1 MGTLSSKQEEPSLM
15 HMADALLSPE
25 VGGAMWVATGAA
37 ITVASRKLK
46 RSMEPHHVP
55 MMGVMGAFVFAAQM
69 INFTIPATG
78 SSGHFAGGMLLS
90 ILLGPHAAFLTMA
103 SVLVVQGLFFADGGL
118 LAMGANIFNMGFV
131 SCYLV
136 YPLLYRPL
144 AGGQTSP
151 VRHRLAAWL
160 GAVAALQLGALSVVM
175 ETKVS
180 GIAELPLGAFL
191 AAMQPVHL
199 AIGVVEGFITV
210 AVIEFITRAEPGMLS
225 ALAPVARPTASLLPK
240 RALAGL
246 AVLAIVIGGFVS
258 WFASAHPDGLEWS
271 IARLTGEPELTDRA
285 DAAHRTAAH
294 IQEKVAILPDYAF
307 PATAH
312 ETAGTGEGDGNAWGA
327 PNAGTTVSGLVG
339 GGLTLLIAG
348 LAGWLLRRRPSSSAI
363 TTTG

>member
-1 MGTLSSKQEEPSLM
+1 M

-25 VGGAMWVATGAA
+25 VGGAMWVASGAA
-37 ITVASRKLK
+37 IAVASRKLK
-46 RSMEPHHVP
+46 RTMEPHHVP

-78 SSGHFAGGMLLS
+78 SSGHFAGGILLS

-144 AGGQTSP
+144 AGGPSDGG
-151 VRHRLAAWL
+151 RRRFAAWL
-160 GAVAALQLGALSVVM
+160 AAVVALQAGAFGVVA
-175 ETKVS
+175 ETRMS

-191 AAMQPVHL
+191 AAMQPIHL
-199 AIGVVEGFITV
+199 AIGIVEGLITV
-210 AVIEFITRAEPGMLS
+210 AVVEFVGRAEPGMVT
-225 ALAPVARPTASLLPK
+225 ALAPLAQPTASRFPR
-240 RALAGL
+240 RAIAGL
-246 AVLAIVIGGFVS
+246 AIMAVVGGGFLS

-271 IARLTGEPELTDRA
+271 IARLTGEAELAERG

-294 IQEKVAILPDYAF
+294 IQEVIAFLPDYAF
-307 PATAH
+307 PAA
-312 ETAGTGEGDGNAWGA
+312 EPEPAAPAAADGDTWGR
-327 PNAGTTVSGLVG
+327 PDAGTTVAGLVG
-339 GGLTLLIAG
+339 GGLTLLVAG
-348 LAGWLLRRRPSSSAI
+348 LIGWLLRRRPSGAV
-363 TTTG
+363 TPAG